1 MHIALRPLA
10 EQLATDPSSVLLAL
24 DFDGTLSPIVDDPER
39 ARAAPTAIEALV
51 DLADRGARIAIVTGR
66 DAATVVELG
75 GLERIPGVLVSGL
88 HGAETW
94 HEGQL
99 LTRDEPAG
107 ISALRA
113 VLPPLLDRV
122 DPGVWLEDKRLSLVV
137 HTRRAADPEHSLQ
150 ILTQPVTALAAEHD
164 LDVVGGKFVL
174 EIRIPALS
182 KADAVSS
189 LLNEHTRAAMF
200 CGDDLGDLPAFEAI
214 RSWAADSG
222 HTGVTIAVGEVPQ
235 VRMAADLQLDSPEE
249 LAELLSDL
257 ADQAGR
263 RDPPLGRPQ
272 INPQTPP

>member
-39 ARAAPTAIEALV
+39 ARAVPAAIEALV

-75 GLERIPGVLVSGL
+75 GLERIRGVLVSGL

-94 HEGQL
+94 HEGRFR
-99 LTRDEPAG
+99 TRDEPAG
-107 ISALRA
+107 ISALREA
-113 VLPPLLDRV
+113 LPPLLERV

-137 HTRRAADPEHSLQ
+137 HTRRATHPEQSLEM
-150 ILTQPVTALAAEHD
+150 LREPVTALAAEHD

-174 EIRIPALS
+174 EIRIPGLS

-189 LLNEHTRAAMF
+189 LLNEHTRAALF

-222 HTGVTIAVGEVPQ
+222 HTGITIAVGEVPQ
-235 VRMAADLQLDSPEE
+235 VSTAADLQVDSPEE
-249 LAELLSDL
+249 LAELLSEL
-257 ADQAGR
+257 ADQDNR
-263 RDPPLGRPQ
+263 RDPPLRGPEV
-272 INPQTPP
+272 NPQTQP

>member
-10 EQLATDPSSVLLAL
+10 EQLATDPSAVLLAL

-39 ARAAPTAIEALV
+39 ARAAPAAIEALV

-113 VLPPLLDRV
+113 VLPPLLERV

-150 ILTQPVTALAAEHD
+150 MLTQPVTALAAEHD

-235 VRMAADLQLDSPEE
+235 VRTAADLQLDSPEE

>member
-10 EQLATDPSSVLLAL
+10 EQLATDPSAVLLAL

-39 ARAAPTAIEALV
+39 ARAAPLAIEALV

-235 VRMAADLQLDSPEE
+235 VRTAADLQLDSPEE

>member
-10 EQLATDPSSVLLAL
+10 EQLATDPSAVLLAL
-24 DFDGTLSPIVDDPER
+24 DFDGTLSPIVDDPEH
-39 ARAAPTAIEALV
+39 ARAAPAAIEALV

-99 LTRDEPAG
+99 LTRDEPPG

-113 VLPPLLDRV
+113 VLPPLLERV

-137 HTRRAADPEHSLQ
+137 HTRRAADPDHSLQ
-150 ILTQPVTALAAEHD
+150 MLTQPVTALAAEHD

-235 VRMAADLQLDSPEE
+235 VRTAADLQLDSPEE

>member
-10 EQLATDPSSVLLAL
+10 EQLATDPSAVLLAL

>member
-1 MHIALRPLA
+1 MHVALRPLA

-39 ARAAPTAIEALV
+39 ARAVPAAIEALV

-75 GLERIPGVLVSGL
+75 GLERIRGVLVSGL

-94 HEGQL
+94 HEGQFR
-99 LTRDEPAG
+99 TRNEPAG
-107 ISALRA
+107 ISALREA
-113 VLPPLLDRV
+113 LPPLLERV
-122 DPGVWLEDKRLSLVV
+122 DPGVWLEDKRLSLEML
-137 HTRRAADPEHSLQ
+137 RK
-150 ILTQPVTALAAEHD
+150 PVTALAAEHD

-174 EIRIPALS
+174 EIRIPGLS

-189 LLNEHTRAAMF
+189 LLNEHTRAALF

-222 HTGVTIAVGEVPQ
+222 HTGITIAVGEVPQ
-235 VRMAADLQLDSPEE
+235 VSTAADLQLDSPEE

-257 ADQAGR
+257 ADQDNR
-263 RDPPLGRPQ
+263 RDPPLRGPEV
-272 INPQTPP
+272 NPQTPP